1 VTPASLISGWV
12 LDTGVVTPDEV
23 AEGKFA

>member
-1 VTPASLISGWV
+1 ISGWV